1 MTALFG
7 SRLCKAIGRSKYQY
21 LFLIAI
27 VLLAGLLRFYRLGTW
42 GFWLDEIYS
51 VRDAFHLTG
60 QDIVQYTGD
69 PKDVYYPL
77 SYALIRLALALL
89 GVNEWSARSVP
100 CLVGIISIPLL
111 YFPVRK
117 MFNSTVGLLA
127 VLLLA
132 VSPWHLYW
140 SQNARFYSLLL
151 LLCNLSLLFFYLGLE
166 TDRYKYVIASGALL
180 ALAMLTHITA
190 VLILSALVL
199 YFPILKLLRLE
210 LPIGFNLKNIIFFSL
225 APAASVTYLGLTVLG
240 RRPEEVASMQ
250 MSGNPLRMLL
260 GVAFYIGVPLICFAL
275 VSLAYFAFIKKSRP
289 AIFLGVGAVAPILL
303 VAVASFFAVTRNRY
317 VFVTLFSWTALG
329 ACGIAELLSQVKGST
344 KFLTLGLLMI
354 LVLDPF
360 SEDVLYYRFQNG
372 NREDW
377 RSAFEY
383 VKQNRTQE
391 DWVVVTFPA
400 AGDYYLGK
408 TIFWIANLKPED
420 VELAG
425 RRVWFVEN
433 EAIDWNYPDIQDW
446 VKTNAELVANFDVHV
461 GIRTYKMRVLLY
473 DPLGPP

>member
-1 MTALFG
+1 MIASFG
-7 SRLCKAIGRSKYQY
+7 SRLDKAIKKSKYQY

-27 VLLAGLLRFYRLGTW
+27 VLLAGLLRFYKLGAW

-69 PKDVYYPL
+69 PKDVYYPI

-89 GVNEWSARSVP
+89 GVNEWSARLVP
-100 CLVGIISIPLL
+100 CLVGIISIPIL

-166 TDRYKYVIASGALL
+166 TDSSKYAIASGALL
-180 ALAMLTHITA
+180 ALAMLTHVAA
-190 VLILSALVL
+190 VIILSALVL
-199 YFPILKLLRLE
+199 YLPVLKLLRLE

-225 APAASVTYLGLTVLG
+225 APAASVVYLGLTVLG
-240 RRPEEVASMQ
+240 RRPEEVTNMQ
-250 MSGNPLRMLL
+250 AGNPLRMFL
-260 GVAFYIGVPLICFAL
+260 GVAFYIGVPLICFVLASLVYLAL
-275 VSLAYFAFIKKSRP
+275 VKRSRP
-289 AIFLGVGAVAPILL
+289 AAFLGVGAVAPILL

-317 VFVTLFSWTALG
+317 AFVTLFSWTALG
-329 ACGIAELLSQVKGST
+329 ACGIAELLSQVKG
-344 KFLTLGLLMI
+344 KAKLLALGVLMI
-354 LVLDPF
+354 LVLDSF
-360 SEDVLYYRFQNG
+360 SEDVLYYKFQNG

-391 DWVVVTFPA
+391 DLVAVTFPA
-400 AGDYYLGK
+400 AGDYYLGE
-408 TIFWIANLKPED
+408 TTLWIANLKPED
-420 VELAG
+420 VEFAG

-433 EAIDWNYPDIQDW
+433 DAIDWDYPRIQAW
-446 VKTNAELVANFDVHV
+446 IKENTKLVANFDVQV
-461 GIRTYKMRVLLY
+461 SIRTHKMRVLLY
-473 DPLGPP
+473 EP